1 MCYNNAET
9 NRGRER
15 ITLIERQFG
24 DVCFLQFSHFLQ
36 FPEMTHGVFTRMGGY
51 SDGIYRGLNTS
62 TPPRGIG
69 GDSTINVARNRMLS
83 LQALGLTAVPCVTL
97 WQIHSADVVRFSLQ
111 DEWRTDWAHLSYY
124 EHPWTPATIRKGD
137 ALLSQELRAALALSF
152 ADCVPILL
160 YDPTTRVIAL
170 AHGGW
175 RGTARGIVL
184 AAVEAMAEQFGC
196 RPQNMY
202 AGIAPGI
209 GACCYEVS
217 VEVQQIFQAQASFDE
232 RPTREQY
239 QGLVRESA
247 VFSHVGDSLRLD
259 LQATN
264 RQQLLMAGLP
274 SEQIEV
280 MDICTGCNT
289 ERFFSHRCE
298 HGRTGRFAVVT
309 ALQPA

>member
-1 MCYNNAET
+1 MLQYAET
-9 NRGRER
+9 NRESEGD
-15 ITLIERQFG
+15 TLIEQQFG
-24 DVCFLQFSHFLQ
+24 DVRFLQFSHFQQ
-36 FPEMTHGVFTRMGGY
+36 FPEMTHGVFTRVGGY
-51 SDGIYRGLNTS
+51 SEGVYRGLNTS
-62 TPPRGIG
+62 TPPRGLN
-69 GDSTINVARNRMLS
+69 GDSIVNVVRNRMLA
-83 LQALGLTAVPCVTL
+83 LQALGLATVPCVSL
-97 WQIHSADVVRFSLQ
+97 WQIHSADVVRFLRQ
-111 DEWRTDWAHLSYY
+111 DEWRADWAHLSYY
-124 EHPWTPATIRKGD
+124 EHPWTPASIRKGD
-137 ALLSQELRAALALSF
+137 ALLSQEPGAALSLSF

-160 YDPTTRVIAL
+160 YDPTIRVIAL

-184 AAVEAMAEQFGC
+184 ATVEAMAAQFGC

-209 GACCYEVS
+209 GSCCYEVS
-217 VEVQQIFQAQASFDE
+217 VEVQQIFQAQALFDE

-239 QGLVRESA
+239 RGQVCESA
-247 VFSHVGDSLRLD
+247 VFSHVGNSLRLD

-280 MDICTGCNT
+280 MDICTGCHT

-309 ALQPA
+309 ALRPA